1 MTHRGKHNQATKMLD
16 LSDRDSEAAL
26 MKMTQ
31 KVRVS
36 TISEITSEKTELE
49 KRK

>member
-1 MTHRGKHNQATKMLD
+1 MLD

-36 TISEITSEKTELE
+36 TISEINSEKTELE